1 MKSPTD
7 VPFIRGFSAL
17 VIYFKPRVIY
27 SFDRFCGGGES
38 LFVCFL
44 WFYLF
49 VYFLCLSATTV
60 FLLLLFLLFSVYC
73 CLFVIINGAFSLR
86 YFCLNIF
93 FCCCLFFVFSPCSK
107 SVDHFIWGGARPG
120 QTLQINNSRFSPNHI
135 ILSVLSTTPSLPTPH
150 PSYNFL
156 VTTSRSNF
164 TTIPSLPI
172 SASGA

>member
-49 VYFLCLSATTV
+49 VYLLCLTATTV
-60 FLLLLFLLFSVYC
+60 FFYC
-73 CLFVIINGAFSLR
+73 
-86 YFCLNIF
+86 FCF
-93 FCCCLFFVFSPCSK
+93 FCFLFIFVS
-107 SVDHFIWGGARPG
+107 
-120 QTLQINNSRFSPNHI
+120 L
-135 ILSVLSTTPSLPTPH
+135 LSLTGPSL
-150 PSYNFL
+150 FDIF
-156 VTTSRSNF
+156 V
-164 TTIPSLPI
+164 
-172 SASGA
+172 